1 MTDNTLFDLDEYT
14 EKPAY
19 GYDDYGDDLAE
30 LLEELDDIGA
40 EFCPHTDAFYLDDET
55 APYIVDSWVVG
66 RHLLANDLPDAP
78 PYIPAR
84 HEKHDLATRLITTLL
99 LLFTGLF
106 WTGVVMFFA
115 WLFSLGGAG

>member
-40 EFCPHTDAFYLDDET
+40 EFVPHVDAFT
-55 APYIVDSWVVG
+55 GP
-66 RHLLANDLPDAP
+66 
-78 PYIPAR
+78 IPLEPWKI
-84 HEKHDLATRLITTLL
+84 H
-99 LLFTGLF
+99 
-106 WTGVVMFFA
+106 
-115 WLFSLGGAG
+115 SP